1 MTPIAKRQGIP
12 PPSEAPELYDSFD
25 FPDPDRPGAGLG
37 KAFENEMTSRVATI
51 LGRLIVQPESLD
63 VSQSATEQPLNQI
76 MRALSFA
83 AAKHRDQR
91 RKDVQAS
98 PYINHPIAL
107 ANILTVEVGV
117 TDPAVICAAVLHD
130 TVEDTETT
138 VEELV
143 DQFGVEISSIVA
155 EVTDDK
161 TLLKRERKQRQIQ
174 HAGTVSE
181 KARLVKLADKIANL
195 RDIAASP
202 PADWDVVRKRE
213 YFDWAAQVVN
223 RIRGTHPAL
232 EALFDAAARA
242 RP

>member
-1 MTPIAKRQGIP
+1 MANKKGIP
-12 PPSEAPELYDSFD
+12 PPSEAPDLYDSGFD
-25 FPDPDRPGAGLG
+25 DAPIGGYPLGRAFHDEIMSHMPKRENWPPPGAIMPDGL
-37 KAFENEMTSRVATI
+37 A
-51 LGRLIVQPESLD
+51 
-63 VSQSATEQPLNQI
+63 VSQSAPEQPLGTI
-76 MRALSFA
+76 MRALSFS

-117 TDPAVICAAVLHD
+117 TDPAVICAALLHD

-143 DQFGVEISSIVA
+143 ERFGPEIASIVA

-161 TLLKRERKQRQIQ
+161 SLPKYERKLHQIE
-174 HAGTVSE
+174 HARTASE

-195 RDIAASP
+195 RDIAVSP
-202 PADWDVVRKRE
+202 PADWDIARKRE
-213 YFDWAAQVVN
+213 YFDWAARVVDG
-223 RIRGTHPAL
+223 IRGTHPAL
-232 EALFDAAARA
+232 EELFDAAANA